1 MKHRLRHGKR
11 AVQLSVLLLLFATV
25 AVHGQS
31 ADAWSLARVAARALE
46 ADPAV
51 RASGALAGIASVQ
64 YELELDRARPKFGLN
79 LTPFSYDVRRV
90 FDFTSSMSSP
100 PGGLGNVDSKTASF
114 GAGIAYNQA
123 LPTAGAVAVGVKSS
137 FGIADKDCKT
147 EYSLSPTLNAS
158 LRQPLFA
165 GGQFLPFGVAAASR
179 RSVEIG
185 SQQALLD
192 DLGRRN
198 QAVRSAVETAGRV
211 LVLRSTL
218 AVQEASLSSALKR
231 AEYFSLRR
239 GSGTATEDAALE
251 FSLSAEL
258 VKRSLV
264 DTRLALADAE
274 RRLASVLGI
283 KDQSG
288 AGLLLPE
295 LSTELPVLVAM
306 MSSKV
311 DTAPD
316 ALRSALA
323 SEKAKVDAAARA
335 TIDAPVLGAAIVVAP
350 RYADARDDASDT
362 ATVLSDLL
370 DSDNGAGFNW
380 NVSATLDWP
389 LSGKA
394 AREHRSRLDALS
406 IEAAEAQR
414 LMMLRSIDDRMAS
427 IVGRRDALIERLS
440 IQRRIVE
447 LEKSKTAR
455 QVALADVGTVTVE
468 DAADALA
475 KRDGALAEAL
485 RLELD
490 LLLAELDLRALAG
503 EDIASVLA
511 GNAK

>member
-1 MKHRLRHGKR
+1 MKHPPRPDTGAATLPII
-11 AVQLSVLLLLFATV
+11 LLLVSAI
-25 AVHGQS
+25 AGYAQS
-31 ADAWSLARVAARALE
+31 SDAWSLARVAARALE
-46 ADPAV
+46 ADPSV

-64 YELELDRARPKFGLN
+64 YELELDRARPKFGLS
-79 LTPFSYDVRRV
+79 LTPFSYDVRRT
-90 FDFTSSMSSP
+90 FDFSSFP
-100 PGGLGNVDSKTASF
+100 PDYVDSKTTSF
-114 GAGIAYNQA
+114 GAGLAYNQA
-123 LPTAGAVAVGVKSS
+123 LPTAGAFTAGVKSS
-137 FGIADKDCKT
+137 FGIADKDGNT

-165 GGQFLPFGVAAASR
+165 GGQFLPFGAAAGAK

-185 SQQALLD
+185 SEQAALD
-192 DLGRRN
+192 DMGRRN

-231 AEYFSLRR
+231 AEFFSLRR

-258 VKRSLV
+258 VRGSLV

-274 RRLASVLGI
+274 RRLASVLGLED
-283 KDQSG
+283 KSG

-295 LSTELPVLVAM
+295 LSAELPVLVATM
-306 MSSKV
+306 KGTV
-311 DTAPD
+311 DAAPD

-335 TIDAPVLGAAIVVAP
+335 TIDAPVLGAFIVVAP
-350 RYADARDDASDT
+350 RYADARDDASDP
-362 ATVLSDLL
+362 ANVVSDLL
-370 DSDNGAGFNW
+370 DTDNGAGLNW
-380 NVSATLDWP
+380 NVSLSLDWP

-394 AREHRSRLDALS
+394 AREHRARLDALS
-406 IEAAEAQR
+406 LVAAEAQR
-414 LMMLRSIDDRMAS
+414 LMMLRSIGDRMSS

-440 IQRRIVE
+440 IQRSIVE
-447 LEKSKTAR
+447 LEKSKAAR
-455 QVALADVGTVTVE
+455 QVVLADAGTVTLE

-475 KRDGALAEAL
+475 KRDGAIAEAL

-490 LLLAELDLRALAG
+490 LLLAELDLRALVG
-503 EDIASVLA
+503 EDLAAVLA
-511 GNAK
+511 AMSK